1 MDNDDEDSARTLASL
16 TTCQEKQQV
25 IHSGIQVATTMMMTV
40 TKMMSEY
47 NDVDNEDALEN
58 DGEQKA
64 VFVHPT
70 CHFEHVSCSAS
81 TFDGLP

>member
-1 MDNDDEDSARTLASL
+1 MCNDDEDSARNLASL

-40 TKMMSEY
+40 TMMMSEY
-47 NDVDNEDALEN
+47 NDVDNEDALEYG
-58 DGEQKA
+58 DKQKA
-64 VFVHPT
+64 VDVHAT
-70 CHFEHVSCSAS
+70 CHLEHMNCSAS